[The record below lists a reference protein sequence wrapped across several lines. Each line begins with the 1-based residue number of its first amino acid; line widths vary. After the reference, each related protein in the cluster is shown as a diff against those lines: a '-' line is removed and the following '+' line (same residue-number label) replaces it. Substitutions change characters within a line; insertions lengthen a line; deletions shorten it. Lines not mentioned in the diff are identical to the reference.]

1 MGKKKIYLLISISVF
16 LTLIFSSCFMAKGV
30 PEVSGYAQFYDG
42 SNFSADAIQVKLSL
56 LDSNTGAV
64 ATYTTTTD
72 SKGYYSFSKV
82 AKAAAG
88 QFYTLE
94 FSKGSADDEFEFE
107 KIPFFSKMMTIS
119 SADGGYLTITATHV
133 TSDAKIVGF
142 EIARSSDGKLL
153 FSRPFQWF
161 DSSTGYNDYID
172 VPYGSYDVSLYYF
185 DSKGKLITPKST
197 PINLSSGNSYI
208 TIKFDMSK

>member
-56 LDSNTGAV
+56 LDGNTGAV

-142 EIARSSDGKLL
+142 EIARSSDGKLF

-161 DSSTGYNDYID
+161 NSSGYSDSLD
-172 VPYGSYDVSLYYF
+172 VPNGSYDVSLYYI
-185 DSKGKLITPKST
+185 DSKGKLTKPK
-197 PINLSSGNSYI
+197 
-208 TIKFDMSK
+208 TISVTVPTNDSIEFDMSK